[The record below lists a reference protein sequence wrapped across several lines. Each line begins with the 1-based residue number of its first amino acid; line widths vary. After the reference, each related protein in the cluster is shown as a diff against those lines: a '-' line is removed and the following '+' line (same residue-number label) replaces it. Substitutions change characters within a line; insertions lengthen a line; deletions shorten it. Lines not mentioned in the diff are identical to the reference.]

1 MRNKLTF
8 TIAVDYSDTIKPRHF
23 GDADKFLIYEYDNRE
38 INFSHELVNAY
49 KTYDENHGH
58 GSRKKGEAI
67 VSYLKDHGVNI
78 LVSKQF
84 GKNIKIVS
92 QHFVPVLV
100 SGDKPHHVIPTLQA
114 HVDTIKAEWEKHTE
128 AYQHLNL
135 KDTVVQEKENTRD
148 GRK

>member
-8 TIAVDYSDTIKPRHF
+8 TIAVDHSDTIKPRHF
-23 GDADKFLIYEYDNRE
+23 GDADKFLIYEYNCEE
-38 INFSHELVNAY
+38 IAFSYELANAY

-58 GSRKKGEAI
+58 GSSKKGEAI
-67 VSYLKDHGVNI
+67 VGYLKDHGVNI

-100 SGDKPHHVIPTLQA
+100 SGDKPNQVIPTLQA
-114 HVDTIKAEWEKHTE
+114 HVDAIKAEWEKNTE
-128 AYQHLNL
+128 TYQHLNL
-135 KDTVVQEKENTRD
+135 KNKVL
-148 GRK
+148 